1 MQYVNFRRTLLLS
14 GIAVAIGPLPVLAQ
28 TATTRSEE
36 QAPSDA
42 SVTPEIVVTALK
54 RDQSL
59 QTVPATVLNVDAE
72 AITTRGVTTFED
84 ISRVAPAVNIN
95 TAPTA
100 SNFSITI
107 RGLGSEP
114 GEAAFD
120 SSVSLFVDGVYTPRS
135 REFSASLFD
144 VDSIQVVKG
153 GQAALLGKNT
163 SLGAVALSTRK
174 PGANYA
180 GDFRVGHELEL
191 GSILAEGGVDLPVSD
206 KFSIRVAGRYLRD
219 VGATVN
225 VIDGSRATA
234 TSRAGRIVARWSPTT
249 DVDVT
254 AMYQIAA
261 SSAVGTRAELIRSAG
276 ASQALGAAAGYP
288 GRVEAVL
295 DYRTAIY
302 SPTLDGSSFEY
313 IDAQRGALTID
324 WQLGAYNLTAQTG
337 YTRSDF
343 KQEVDGDF
351 VPGDYSVF
359 GATDRSRQ
367 FTQELRLVSPTG
379 ETFDFIVGALFL
391 RGIYAN
397 DATYNQNFPSPAPGV
412 PAIFG
417 STLTNFYQRNS
428 AVSVFGQGN
437 LSLTEALK
445 ASVGLRYT
453 SEKKSADLART
464 ATVPGFYSLV
474 ASPPFAPFSLSKREG
489 NVDASFGLSYQMSG
503 QALIYASVGQGTKAG
518 GYASSVT
525 DLRTARYEPERA
537 RTAELGIKTQFDDRR
552 ITVNVAGF
560 YTRVDD
566 YQLVSYNG
574 VAFVTGNTDLRS
586 YGVESQLSWVPS
598 RNFTIYSNN
607 TWAKAKDLRL
617 GLEATHAPVWSGVA
631 GFDAGHDVGSSLRLS
646 AQGALNYRS
655 SQIGQRAAGLPRL
668 PASTR
673 IDLSLGVEDRDSG
686 VALRL
691 IGKNLNNERKFGFL
705 FPAPLQP
712 GSVVGIP
719 MPPRTIMLQLSYGSR

>member
-1 MQYVNFRRTLLLS
+1 MRYGNCMKSLLLC
-14 GIAVAIGPLPVLAQ
+14 GVAATIAPATAMAQ
-28 TATTRSEE
+28 TA
-36 QAPSDA
+36 A
-42 SVTPEIVVTALK
+42 SPGNQQSQDDNAIAEIVVTALK
-54 RDQSL
+54 RDQNL
-59 QTVPATVLNVDAE
+59 QSVAATVLNVDAE
-72 AITTRGVTTFED
+72 AIVSRGVTTFED

-144 VDSIQVVKG
+144 VGSIQVVKG

-174 PGANYA
+174 PGSVLA
-180 GDFRVGHELEL
+180 GDFRVGHDLER
-191 GSILAEGGVDLPVSD
+191 GSTLAEGGVDLPISD
-206 KFSIRVAGRYLRD
+206 TFSVRVAGRYLYDR
-219 VGATVN
+219 GATVN
-225 VIDGSRATA
+225 LIDGDRVISKP
-234 TSRAGRIVARWSPTT
+234 RAGRVVASWAPTP

-254 AMYQIAA
+254 AMYQITA
-261 SSAVGTRAELIRSAG
+261 SSTIGSRAELIRSAG
-276 ASQALGAAAGYP
+276 VSQALGAAAGYP

-295 DYRTAIY
+295 DFRTAIF
-302 SPTLDGSSFEY
+302 SPTLGGSSFEY
-313 IDAQRGALTID
+313 IDAQRGALTVD
-324 WQLGAYNLTAQTG
+324 WRLGEYKLTAQSG
-337 YTRSDF
+337 YTRSEFQQD
-343 KQEVDGDF
+343 VDGDF

-359 GATDRSRQ
+359 NATDRSRQ
-367 FTQELRLVSPTG
+367 FTQEVRLVSPTG
-379 ETFDFIVGALFL
+379 GAFDFIVGALYL

-397 DATYNQNFPSPAPGV
+397 DSTYNQNFPSPAPGV
-412 PAIFG
+412 PAIVG
-417 STLTNFYQRNS
+417 SSLNNFYQRNN
-428 AVSVFGQGN
+428 AISVFGQGN
-437 LSLTEALK
+437 LSVTDRLK
-445 ASVGLRYT
+445 ASIGLRYT

-464 ATVPGFYSLV
+464 AVVPGFYSLV
-474 ASPPFAPFSLSKREG
+474 ASPPFLPFTLSKREG
-489 NVDASFGLSYQMSG
+489 NVDASFGLSYQLTD
-503 QALIYASVGQGTKAG
+503 QALIYASIGQGTKAG

-537 RTAELGIKTQFDDRR
+537 RTVEGGFKTQFDNRR

-586 YGVESQLSWVPS
+586 YGVESQLSWSPS
-598 RNFTIYSNN
+598 RNFSIYSNN
-607 TWAKAKDLRL
+607 TWAKAKDLVL
-617 GLEATHAPVWSGVA
+617 GLEATHAPEWSGVA
-631 GFDAGHDVGSSLRLS
+631 GFDASHDVGESLRLT
-646 AQGALNYRS
+646 AQGAVNYRS

-668 PASTR
+668 PSSTR
-673 IDLSLGVEDRDSG
+673 LDLTLGVEDVDSG

-712 GSVVGIP
+712 GSVLGIP
-719 MPPRTIMLQLSYGSR
+719 MPARTIMLQLSYRSR

>member
-1 MQYVNFRRTLLLS
+1 MRYMDFSRAMLLS
-14 GIAVAIGPLPVLAQ
+14 GIAAVIGPVPALAQ
-28 TATTRSEE
+28 TATHPDE
-36 QAPSDA
+36 QQAQVDA
-42 SVTPEIVVTALK
+42 STAPEIVVTALK
-54 RDQSL
+54 RDQDL
-59 QTVPATVLNVDAE
+59 QSVPATVQNVDAE
-72 AITTRGVTTFED
+72 AIATRGVNTFED

-144 VDSIQVVKG
+144 VESIQVVKG

-163 SLGAVALSTRK
+163 SLGAVAMTTRK
-174 PGANYA
+174 PGADYA
-180 GDFRVGHELEL
+180 GDFRVGHDLEL
-191 GSILAEGGVDLPVSD
+191 GSVLAEAGVDLPISD
-206 KFSIRVAGRYLRD
+206 TFSIRLAGRYLRD
-219 VGATVN
+219 VSGTVN
-225 VIDGSRATA
+225 VVDGSRSIA
-234 TSRAGRIVARWSPTT
+234 TSRAGRIVARWTPTA

-261 SSAVGTRAELIRSAG
+261 SSAIGTRAELIRSAG
-276 ASQALGAAAGYP
+276 ASEALGAAAGYP
-288 GRVEAVL
+288 GLVEAVL

-302 SPTLDGSSFEY
+302 SPTLGGSSFEY

-324 WQLGAYNLTAQTG
+324 WRLGDYTLTAQTG

-343 KQEVDGDF
+343 EQDVDGDF
-351 VPGDYSVF
+351 VPGDYSVY
-359 GATDRSRQ
+359 GAPDRSRQ
-367 FTQELRLVSPTG
+367 FTQELRLASPTG
-379 ETFDFIVGALFL
+379 GTFDFILGALYL

-412 PAIFG
+412 PAISG
-417 STLTNFYQRNS
+417 STLTSFYQRDS

-445 ASVGLRYT
+445 ASIGLRYT

-464 ATVPGFYSLV
+464 VLVPGFYSLV
-474 ASPPFAPFSLSKREG
+474 ASPPFAPFSLSEREG
-489 NVDASFGLSYQMSG
+489 NIDASFGLSYQMSD
-503 QALIYASVGQGTKAG
+503 QALIYASIGQGTKAG

-537 RTAELGIKTQFDDRR
+537 RTAEVGIKTQFDDRR

-586 YGVESQLSWVPS
+586 YGVESQLSWAPS
-598 RNFTIYSNN
+598 RNFSIYSNN
-607 TWAKAKDLRL
+607 TWAKAKDQRL

-631 GFDAGHDVGSSLRLS
+631 GFDAGHDLGGSLRLS
-646 AQGALNYRS
+646 AQGAVNYRS

-673 IDLSLGVEDRDSG
+673 FDLSFGIEDRDSG

-691 IGKNLNNERKFGFL
+691 IGKNLNNERTFGFL

-712 GSVVGIP
+712 DSVVGIP
-719 MPPRTIMLQLSYGSR
+719 MPPRRIMLQLSYGSR